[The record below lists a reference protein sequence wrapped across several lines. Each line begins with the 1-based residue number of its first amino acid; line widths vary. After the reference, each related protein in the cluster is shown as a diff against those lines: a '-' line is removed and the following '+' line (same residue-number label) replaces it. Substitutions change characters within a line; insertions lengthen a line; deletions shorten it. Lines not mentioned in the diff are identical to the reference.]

1 VSTELR
7 EIPRRGTRVGTARG
21 SFGTLGRQF
30 TTMAN
35 PFGAMPADR
44 SLAAYGCGFG
54 AVILGATAPR
64 VLSLANDRAVP
75 MSVFLTPWWLSALFA
90 AIAIVIAVRVT
101 GLMLRITLVA
111 FALNRFLSIR
121 SVASVL
127 SLGPVSIT
135 VLNGLFG
142 CLLLGTAWPHASRQA
157 RFAAAILFA
166 LFAGLATWI
175 GRGKASV
182 IA

>member
-1 VSTELR
+1 
-7 EIPRRGTRVGTARG
+7 
-21 SFGTLGRQF
+21 
-30 TTMAN
+30 MAE

-64 VLSLANDRAVP
+64 VLSLANDRNVLVT
-75 MSVFLTPWWLSALFA
+75 VFLTPWWLSALFA
-90 AIAIVIAVRVT
+90 AIAIAIAVRVT

-111 FALNRFLSIR
+111 FALNRLCSIP

-127 SLGPVSIT
+127 SLGPVTIT
-135 VLNGLFG
+135 ALNRLFG
-142 CLLLGTAWPHASRQA
+142 CLLLGTAWPHASRRA
-157 RFAAAILFA
+157 KLAAVLLFA
-166 LFAGLATWI
+166 LFAALATWI